1 LPSDWEVHRASP
13 VWDVPY
19 ILAPLYDTMHIK
31 RKEAERRSRR
41 DTHKG
46 DTAERGRVPEELKT
60 RLKKAKG
67 ARGLLLQLES
77 EVRGFVEE
85 WETAPAAPLPQP
97 VQAVL
102 ESEDSSSDEE
112 IVFIGRDLSSRTMKL
127 RQEFEAQRQEQ
138 KQRHQQ
144 AQRAHEKCVH
154 EAHMYDSGAAFARYL
169 VHALAGYY
177 GLASHSVTVEEKRK
191 AFVAIRPS
199 VKGGGLPR
207 PLYACV

>member
-1 LPSDWEVHRASP
+1 
-13 VWDVPY
+13 
-19 ILAPLYDTMHIK
+19 
-31 RKEAERRSRR
+31 
-41 DTHKG
+41 
-46 DTAERGRVPEELKT
+46 VPEELKT

-97 VQAVL
+97 VRAEL